1 MAAHSSVIVWR
12 IPGATVH
19 GVSESAVAE
28 LPVRPG
34 RAEPSAWAG
43 PGQSWGC

>member
-34 RAEPSAWAG
+34 LLNQWHLPLSMG
-43 PGQSWGC
+43 I